1 MGTTCTGAAESCLG
15 RAKSAISTYQK
26 YLPIIVSSYHYS
38 KAVVSFTLFMLLD
51 TSFHQNR
58 YF

>member
-38 KAVVSFTLFMLLD
+38 KAALSFTLFMPLD
-51 TSFHQNR
+51 TSFH
-58 YF
+58 